1 MRIYRKTAIT
11 LGIIFVFLFLLTA
24 SVTYYVFLTHTEE
37 IERNVLNDNTLRVHR
52 AFDNEISHMDSTVYD
67 WAAWDAT
74 YEYMTNNNS
83 DYIISNL
90 DDIET
95 FLTLD
100 INFVLYYNTN
110 GTLVYGQACDLENGI
125 QVPLSEEILDAIPKN
140 NILINHSSIDSTV
153 SGIVMIGD
161 SPTIIA
167 SKPIIKSDYSGPIH
181 GTLIMGRFL
190 DRSFIQPMEEQIL
203 LPIEI
208 YPLNNNNMP
217 YDFAEVRNQ
226 LLDEKYVTR
235 VNKDKNGVSGYFLIE
250 DIYGKPVLIA
260 RTEMPRL
267 IYKEGLDAISVTFYL
282 TLLISILFAV
292 LLSFLLKKNLLSRIT
307 FLRNGI
313 NEIDFKGDINSRIKI
328 QGNDELSELAE
339 NINSM
344 LDSLQEKS
352 IIFQS
357 TIESVSY
364 GLVAFDK
371 NSKVLFMNPEYRRIF
386 NFPSD
391 IGPRTNGDTI
401 LNEIL
406 KLAENPEAVE
416 NEINK
421 RRYSTSSNRSLLK
434 LKDGRTIQTYS
445 IPLVVNNEIYGRI
458 YTHNDITEILL
469 HENELRNEISRREDA
484 EEKLRLSEEKFSK
497 IATSAKD
504 AIIMV
509 NNEGK
514 TIFWNEAAT
523 RMFGYSENEIMDR
536 EVHTFIAPDRY
547 LDGYKA
553 GFKNFTETG
562 HGDVIGNTIELEGK
576 RKDGT
581 EFPIELSLSSMQLSD
596 GSWNAVAIIRDVTE
610 RKKIDKMEHELLE
623 RLTTI
628 INNIN
633 SGILLIDKENKTIA
647 DVNPVAA
654 KMIGLP
660 REKIIG
666 NVCHKFVCTALE
678 NQCPII
684 DLHQKVD
691 KSERILL
698 DKDGNEIPV
707 IKSVVSVKLKGRE
720 YLVESFYDIS
730 GRKKVEEALIEAKMA
745 AEASDRAKSEFLTN
759 MSHELRTPLNS
770 IIGFSDM
777 LLHIGEHELDQK
789 QTRYLNNISNSG
801 KHLLEVINDI
811 LDISKIEAGRMDL
824 SIEETNVVE
833 IMDEI
838 MKNVSSLIA
847 QKNLTFEYD
856 VADDVTVID
865 TDKLKF
871 KQILYNLIGNAIKFT
886 MEGGSIKI
894 TAKRVLNRIE
904 VEVKDTGIGI
914 SRQDQNNLFEPF
926 RQVDSALN
934 RNYQGSGLGLAIVKK
949 YLEMQKGSIR
959 VKSEPDAGSAFIF
972 ELPIYGSSQK

>member
-1 MRIYRKTAIT
+1 MRIYNKTIT
-11 LGIIFVFLFLLTA
+11 ILGIIFIFLFFLTA
-24 SVTYYVFLTHTEE
+24 SVTHYVFLTHTEE
-37 IERNVLNDNTLRVHR
+37 VESNVLQDNALRVQR
-52 AFDNEISHMDSTVYD
+52 AFENEVKHIDKNTYD
-67 WAAWDAT
+67 WATWDDT
-74 YEYMTNNNS
+74 YEFIQNRNNE
-83 DYIISNL
+83 YIKSNI

-95 FLTLD
+95 LLTLD
-100 INFVLYYNTN
+100 INFMLFYNKD
-110 GTLVYGQACDLENGI
+110 GELVYGLACDLENE
-125 QVPLSEEILDAIPKN
+125 EEINLSPELLRDIEN
-140 NILINHSSIDSTV
+140 NSVLLNHTYIESSY
-153 SGIVMIGD
+153 SGIIEL
-161 SPTIIA
+161 SNSTLIIA
-167 SKPIIKSDYSGPIH
+167 SRPITKSDYGGPIQ
-181 GTLIMGRFL
+181 GTLITGRFL
-190 DRSFIQPMEEQIL
+190 DESFIEPIEEQTL
-203 LPIEI
+203 LPI
-208 YPLNNNNMP
+208 
-217 YDFAEVRNQ
+217 DFQKLGNRNLPPDYAAVKEQ
-226 LLDEKYVTR
+226 VLDDGYATMIEE
-235 VNKDKNGVSGYFLIE
+235 KNGFINAYFLVN
-250 DIYGKPVLIA
+250 DINGEPALIFKTKME
-260 RTEMPRL
+260 RV
-267 IYKEGLDAISVTFYL
+267 IYKEGLATIFTTFYL
-282 TLLISILFAV
+282 SLIISITFA
-292 LLSFLLKKNLLSRIT
+292 FLLLALLNKNLISRIT
-307 FLRNGI
+307 SLKNGI
-313 NEIDFKGDINSRIKI
+313 KEIDFNADIKSRLRKE
-328 QGNDELSELAE
+328 GNDELSELAD

-364 GLVAFDK
+364 GLIAFDRNAK
-371 NSKVLFMNPEYRRIF
+371 ILFMNPEYRHIF
-386 NFPSD
+386 NLPSY
-391 IGPRTNGDTI
+391 IGPETDGDTI
-401 LNEIL
+401 LKEIL
-406 KLAENPEAVE
+406 NLAENPEAVE
-416 NEINK
+416 NEVN
-421 RRYSTSSNRSLLK
+421 RRKYSTDSNRSLLK
-434 LKDGRTIQTYS
+434 LRDGRTIQTYS
-445 IPLVVNNEIYGRI
+445 IPLVINNEIYGRI
-458 YTHNDITEILL
+458 YAHNDITEILL
-469 HENELRNEISRREDA
+469 HEKELRNEINRREDA

-497 IATSAKD
+497 IATSAND
-504 AIIMV
+504 AIIML

-523 RMFGYSENEIMDR
+523 RMFGYSESEIIGQ
-536 EVHTFIAPDRY
+536 EVHSFIAPDKY
-547 LDGYKA
+547 IDEYKA
-553 GFKNFTETG
+553 GFKIFTKTG
-562 HGDVIGNTIELEGK
+562 HGEVVGNTIELEGK

-610 RKKIDKMEHELLE
+610 RKKIDEIEHEILE

-660 REKIIG
+660 REEIIG
-666 NVCHKFVCTALE
+666 NVCHKFVCNALE

-684 DLHQKVD
+684 DLRQKVD

-707 IKSVVSVKLKGRE
+707 IKSVVSVKLKGKE

-730 GRKKVEEALIEAKMA
+730 GRKKVEEALINAKIA
-745 AEASDRAKSEFLTN
+745 AEESDRSKSEFLTN

-777 LLHIGEHELDQK
+777 LLHIGDHDFNRK

-838 MKNVSSLIA
+838 MKNVSSLVE
-847 QKNLTFEYD
+847 QKNLTLEFEIE
-856 VADDVTVID
+856 DDVTIIE

-886 MEGGSIKI
+886 MEGGNIRV
-894 TAKRVLNRIE
+894 TAKRMLNMIE

-914 SRQDQNNLFEPF
+914 PEAEQKDLFEPF
-926 RQVDSALN
+926 RQVDSALS

-959 VKSEPDAGSAFIF
+959 VESEPDVGSSFIF
-972 ELPIYGSSQK
+972 ELPIYNNS